1 MPRSNSWRHNSETR
15 ERLLRVYGLHV
26 RGLTHAVIAALL
38 RVSERTVA
46 RDLDRLHTLW
56 QEQRRDFLDRERLRC
71 LGSLREI
78 DRLLWTKLDA
88 HKADENPTNLT
99 RLLRV
104 FLNGQREARRLL
116 AAAEPPPDPPPPQE
130 EPFGVR
136 DLFAEFTDEEL
147 DAATPDPPAAGRQ
160 DSPAAERQDSPAAE
174 RQDSPA
180 AAEQRPAA
188 ADG

>member
-1 MPRSNSWRHNSETR
+1 MISSAAYRLRAMPTPF
-15 ERLLRVYGLHV
+15 
-26 RGLTHAVIAALL
+26 AP
-38 RVSERTVA
+38 A
-46 RDLDRLHTLW
+46 RILAQDLDRFW
-56 QEQRRDFLDRERLRC
+56 GGR
-71 LGSLREI
+71 S

-160 DSPAAERQDSPAAE
+160 DSPAAERQDS
-174 RQDSPA
+174 SA

>member
-1 MPRSNSWRHNSETR
+1 M
-15 ERLLRVYGLHV
+15 LRVYGLHV
-26 RGLTHAVIAALL
+26 RGLTHAVIAARL

-104 FLNGQREARRLL
+104 FLSGREARRLL
-116 AAAEPPPDPPPPQE
+116 AAAEPPPNPPPPQE

-160 DSPAAERQDSPAAE
+160 DSPAAERQDSPAA
-174 RQDSPA
+174 
-180 AAEQRPAA
+180 AEQRPAA